1 MNWQSIAVN
10 LVDGFVWG
18 FGVSSGVL
26 IALAL
31 YKLL

>member
-1 MNWQSIAVN
+1 MNLRSVAVN
-10 LVDGFVWG
+10 IVDGFVWG

-26 IALAL
+26 VVLAL

>member
-1 MNWQSIAVN
+1 MNWQSIAAN

-18 FGVSSGVL
+18 FGVSAGVL
-26 IALAL
+26 AVLAL